1 MKKLIAIALVLGFAA
16 SANSQ
21 TQNDDARRALEEAK
35 KANAEVQKMREEME
49 KERQRQAQRNQLDQ
63 VMQGQKENKKLN
75 GW

>member
-1 MKKLIAIALVLGFAA
+1 MKKIIAIALVLGFIA

-21 TQNDDARRALEEAK
+21 SQNDDAKRALEEAK

-49 KERQRQAQRNQLDQ
+49 KERQKQAQKNQMDQ
-63 VMQGQKENKKLN
+63 VTQGWKENNKRN